1 MANTVRAATVQRDW
15 TCGDVDPMIT
25 EVRDRDLD
33 MAEDLVVL

>member
-15 TCGDVDPMIT
+15 TGSDVDPMIT

-33 MAEDLVVL
+33 MVEDLVVL